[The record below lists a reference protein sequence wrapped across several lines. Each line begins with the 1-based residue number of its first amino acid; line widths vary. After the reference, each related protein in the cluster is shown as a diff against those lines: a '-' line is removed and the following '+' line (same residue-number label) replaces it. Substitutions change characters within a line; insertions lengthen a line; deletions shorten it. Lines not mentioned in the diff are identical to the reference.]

1 MPTYFNLHSTDQDR
15 LMADNMRGML
25 PPVREYRECPI
36 TTEHM
41 DRDRRLSDLCVKVS
55 HSRRDELI
63 IWCWVEGCL
72 IHKSLLLEFERS
84 GFSGYRLR
92 PASVRFRDGYVSED
106 YQELIV
112 TGWAGVARLQSGIR
126 IVKNCPACHWK
137 KYSGI
142 TDVEN
147 LIDWSQWTGEDFFIV
162 WPMPGFMLIT
172 ERVAELLLRLKVRSF
187 ELRDLYHDFDQWILN
202 SGYTVS
208 RLSNFL
214 PEDLAIKYGAP
225 IGLE

>member
-1 MPTYFNLHSTDQDR
+1 M
-15 LMADNMRGML
+15 
-25 PPVREYRECPI
+25 
-36 TTEHM
+36 
-41 DRDRRLSDLCVKVS
+41 
-55 HSRRDELI
+55 
-63 IWCWVEGCL
+63 
-72 IHKSLLLEFERS
+72 
-84 GFSGYRLR
+84 
-92 PASVRFRDGYVSED
+92 
-106 YQELIV
+106 
-112 TGWAGVARLQSGIR
+112 
-126 IVKNCPACHWK
+126 
-137 KYSGI
+137 
-142 TDVEN
+142 EN